1 MTKFNINESEKNRIR
16 RLHKN
21 HSIIKEQD
29 IDVEVE
35 PVGIDPMGPVG
46 DKPSLQAP
54 EDKTSTK
61 PGPSAPSNI
70 PCSTIMTQLQAATGV
85 PQYWQSP
92 NVQQMIPAICSKCT
106 SHYNSWVAAGS
117 PVPIT
122 GDWANY
128 GAQGQQICLLLINN
142 PQCCNPSTNHECQNG
157 QCVPDP
163 NGQYPTMADCQT
175 NCGVTHY
182 CVDCVQ
188 QIMSSYTVPGSC
200 PPGMLDMG
208 TNPSPNPGPCWD
220 CQTGTCQ
227 PGWVG
232 ENTQQ
237 DCQQTCTQNFECV
250 NNACV
255 SDPNGQYTSMS
266 QCQQNCNQSSYDC
279 AGSTPF
285 GPPSACNQVNGPN
298 GQFPTLDDCL
308 TSPCACDDVISVWPL
323 YTNNPNLGTGSGTW
337 YGSPHDGPS
346 NSNAI
351 QTQLTNLQ
359 NNPNFPGGNPTQQH
373 KMKCREAALQFWLS
387 NSANYACCSESMW
400 GTNPVANGG
409 NGDTLGCVTQG
420 WINLMNNFVTNSPG
434 WPAQGCNWLNNA
446 LANVTT
452 QQQNFQPG
460 SAGWCKTQGKI
471 DFINNFKATGQST
484 YVNGSASFPL
494 PCV

>member
-157 QCVPDP
+157 QCI
-163 NGQYPTMADCQT
+163 Q
-175 NCGVTHY
+175 
-182 CVDCVQ
+182 
-188 QIMSSYTVPGSC
+188 
-200 PPGMLDMG
+200 
-208 TNPSPNPGPCWD
+208 
-220 CQTGTCQ
+220 
-227 PGWVG
+227 
-232 ENTQQ
+232 
-237 DCQQTCTQNFECV
+237 
-250 NNACV
+250 
-255 SDPNGQYTSMS
+255 DPNGQYTSLA
-266 QCQQNCNQSSYDC
+266 QCQQNCSATVNCAALIPNWHTTVDQKEANAIGGGNGCNWICNKVNSLMSQQPFPNTPQGIRKQCKLDYVQAAANNVPCTNSNTGNCTSGNQATVSQNFITSVTNYTANQGC
-279 AGSTPF
+279 YGNAGS
-285 GPPSACNQVNGPN
+285 Q
-298 GQFPTLDDCL
+298 
-308 TSPCACDDVISVWPL
+308 
-323 YTNNPNLGTGSGTW
+323 
-337 YGSPHDGPS
+337 
-346 NSNAI
+346 
-351 QTQLTNLQ
+351 
-359 NNPNFPGGNPTQQH
+359 GNPTQWSACGRKAQFCAGSSA
-373 KMKCREAALQFWLS
+373 MDIAKCSWLTTFV
-387 NSANYACCSESMW
+387 A
-400 GTNPVANGG
+400 TNN
-409 NGDTLGCVTQG
+409 
-420 WINLMNNFVTNSPG
+420 
-434 WPAQGCNWLNNA
+434 CN
-446 LANVTT
+446 
-452 QQQNFQPG
+452 
-460 SAGWCKTQGKI
+460 C
-471 DFINNFKATGQST
+471 
-484 YVNGSASFPL
+484 
-494 PCV
+494 